1 MLLKF
6 FCLFT
11 SAIFTSEES
20 EKSEMRNR
28 FVASV
33 TSLSNTFN
41 VVKIRKAFFCGR
53 KGREKGAT
61 RSNKSLVGAIVNW
74 RCCEFTNEILWA
86 LTDLNIENV
95 FAEFDGNWAKAEC
108 PLKYKEIYSALLIE
122 IILKQKVQK
131 HKKII

>member
-6 FCLFT
+6 FCLFS

-41 VVKIRKAFFCGR
+41 VVKIRKAFLW
-53 KGREKGAT
+53 KE
-61 RSNKSLVGAIVNW
+61 RSGERRNKI
-74 RCCEFTNEILWA
+74 
-86 LTDLNIENV
+86 
-95 FAEFDGNWAKAEC
+95 
-108 PLKYKEIYSALLIE
+108 
-122 IILKQKVQK
+122 Q
-131 HKKII
+131 